1 MMGNSKL
8 GGQNPVNLTK
18 SYHPVNGLIIWIR
31 YPKLKAGPEGI
42 FLLAFSFGE
51 SILLAFIWKKL
62 DRIIVTI
69 Q

>member
-31 YPKLKAGPEGI
+31 YPKLKAEPEGI

-51 SILLAFIWKKL
+51 SILLAFI
-62 DRIIVTI
+62 
-69 Q
+69 